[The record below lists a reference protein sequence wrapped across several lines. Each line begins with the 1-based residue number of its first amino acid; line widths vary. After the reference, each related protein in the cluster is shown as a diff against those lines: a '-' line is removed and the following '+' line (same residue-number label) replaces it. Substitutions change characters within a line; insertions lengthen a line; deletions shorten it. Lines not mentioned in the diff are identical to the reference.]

1 MKAIAFAALTTAIL
15 ASTASPSAHAV
26 SLLETL
32 VLPTWF
38 GPTFD
43 PADSEVPRRRPG
55 HPLERKTV
63 RPSDPD
69 RVAPAAVDQ
78 VGEII
83 PVPDRWRIMEALGQN
98 HPWYDPYNQNLLKA
112 DKPIH
117 GGDWFLSLVGVSDT
131 IIEPRS
137 IPVPVAPV
145 SSREPGDLDIFGK
158 GDITIFAQTF
168 LAGLVYYKGNTT
180 FKPPDWEYRLT
191 LGFQYNRVDAREDRL
206 LQVDQ
211 RKGNVRDDGYMGL
224 QELFVDRHLRDVSDR
239 YDFDSIRVGIQP
251 FSSDFRGFLFQDNQ
265 LGVRLFGNRNN
276 NIWQYNLAWFR
287 RMEKDTNSG
296 LNSIT
301 RKVRDDDV
309 FIANVYHQDFPS
321 LGFTSQATI
330 IYNRNREDDRN
341 YFNTNDFLERPGS
354 IGTERLRQYDVVY
367 FGLNGDG
374 RIGTYSLTT
383 SAYLALGEQTP
394 GVFVDDKTDIRAG
407 FAAAELSR
415 DFDWIRVRLS
425 ALWASGDSDPYD
437 DRSTGFDA
445 IFENPIFAGA
455 DTSYYIRQNVPL
467 IGGGGVAL
475 SGRNGILNSLRPS
488 KEEGQSNFD
497 NPGTRL
503 LGVGADLDLTPES
516 RVSFNLNQ
524 IWFDDTAIVEAARN
538 QRPIDRSIGQ
548 DLSVSWIWRPFM
560 SQNIVMRLSAAG
572 LRPGSGY
579 ADLYGSGDWQ
589 YTVLGNL
596 ILTY

>member
-1 MKAIAFAALTTAIL
+1 MKPTVFAALTIALSGSLCSCPLQAAT
-15 ASTASPSAHAV
+15 
-26 SLLETL
+26 LLESM
-32 VLPTWF
+32 VLPAWF

-43 PADSEVPRRRPG
+43 PAESEVPRRRPG
-55 HPLERKTV
+55 HPAEFKTV
-63 RPSDPD
+63 RPADPN
-69 RVAPAAVDQ
+69 RVAPAAYDQ
-78 VGEII
+78 IGEIL
-83 PVPDRWRIMEALGQN
+83 PVPDRWRIMEALGQK
-98 HPWYDPYNQNLLKA
+98 HPWYDPYNQNLYKA
-112 DKPIH
+112 DKPIRD
-117 GGDWFLSLVGVSDT
+117 GDWFLSLVGVSDT
-131 IIEPRS
+131 LIEPRS
-137 IPVPVAPV
+137 VPVPVAPV
-145 SSREPGDLDIFGK
+145 TSRGPGAVDIFGD
-158 GDITIFAQTF
+158 GDFTIFAQTF
-168 LAGLVYYKGNTT
+168 LAGFVYYKGNTT

-191 LGFQYNRVDAREDRL
+191 LGFQYNRVDANEDRL
-206 LQVDQ
+206 LQVDS
-211 RKGNVRDDGYMGL
+211 RKGNVRDDGYVGL
-224 QELFVDRHLRDVSDR
+224 QELFVDRHLRNVSDR
-239 YDFDSIRVGIQP
+239 YDFDSIRIGIQP

-265 LGVRLFGNRNN
+265 LGVRLFGNRDNN
-276 NIWQYNLAWFR
+276 LLQYNLAWFR
-287 RMEKDTNSG
+287 RLEKDTNSG

-309 FIANVYHQDFPS
+309 FIANLYHQDYPR

-341 YFNTNDFLERPGS
+341 YFNTNGFLERPGS
-354 IGTERLRQYDVVY
+354 IGTERLREYDVVY
-367 FGLNGDG
+367 LGLNGDG
-374 RIGTYSLTT
+374 RLGVYNLTA
-383 SAYLALGEQTP
+383 SGYLALGEQTP

-407 FAAAELSR
+407 FLAAELSR

-425 ALWASGDSDPYD
+425 ALWASGDDDPYD

-503 LGVGADLDLTPES
+503 LGLGADFDLTPES
-516 RVSFNLNQ
+516 RVSVNLNQ
-524 IWFDDTAIVEAARN
+524 IWFDNTAIVEAARN
-538 QRPIDRSIGQ
+538 QRPISRDIGQ

-560 SQNIVMRLSAAG
+560 TQNIVMRLSAAG
-572 LRPGSGY
+572 LHPGSGY

-596 ILTY
+596 IFTY

>member
-1 MKAIAFAALTTAIL
+1 MKTLPLAVLSATLSVALCAPAG
-15 ASTASPSAHAV
+15 AST
-26 SLLETL
+26 LLQSL
-32 VLPTWF
+32 VLPAWY

-43 PADSEVPRRRPG
+43 PDESAVPRRRPG
-55 HPLERKTV
+55 HPVLRKTV
-63 RPSDPD
+63 RPSDPN
-69 RVAPAAVDQ
+69 RIAPAVVDQ
-78 VGEII
+78 VGEIL

-98 HPWYDPYNQNLLKA
+98 YPWYDPYNQNIYKA
-112 DKPIH
+112 DKPIRD
-117 GGDWFLSLVGVSDT
+117 GDWFLSIVGVSDT

-137 IPVPVAPV
+137 IPVPVSPV
-145 SSREPGDLDIFGK
+145 TSAAPGDIDIFGT

-168 LAGLVYYKGNTT
+168 LAGFVYYKGNTT

-191 LGFQYNRVDAREDRL
+191 LGLQYNRVDAREDRL
-206 LQVDQ
+206 LQVDP
-211 RKGNVRDDGYMGL
+211 RKGNVRDDGFVGV
-224 QELFVDRHLRDVSDR
+224 QELFVDRHLRNVSDR
-239 YDFDSIRVGIQP
+239 YDFDSIRIGIQP
-251 FSSDFRGFLFQDNQ
+251 FSSDFRGFLFQDSQ

-276 NIWQYNLAWFR
+276 NLLQYNLAWFR
-287 RMEKDTNSG
+287 RLEKDTNSG
-296 LNSIT
+296 LNSVT
-301 RKVRDDDV
+301 RKIRDDDI
-309 FIANVYHQDFPS
+309 FIANIYHQDLPT

-341 YFNTNDFLERPGS
+341 YFNTNGFLERPGS
-354 IGTERLRQYDVVY
+354 IGIERPREYDVVY

-374 RIGTYSLTT
+374 HFGTYNLTT
-383 SAYLALGEQTP
+383 SGYLAIGEQTP
-394 GVFVDDKTDIRAG
+394 GVFVNDKTDIRAG
-407 FAAAELSR
+407 FLAAELSR

-437 DRSTGFDA
+437 DRSTGYDA

-467 IGGGGVAL
+467 VGGGGVAL

-503 LGVGADLDLTPES
+503 IGVGADFDLTPES
-516 RVSFNLNQ
+516 RVSLNLNQ

-538 QRPIDRSIGQ
+538 QSPIDREIGQ

-560 SQNIVMRLSAAG
+560 TQNIVLRLSAAG
-572 LRPGSGY
+572 LHPGKGY
-579 ADLYGSGDWQ
+579 ANLYGSGDWQ